1 MNCYDQFG
9 PLLYTAGCDRT
20 PAAFPIWATLRRDH
34 RTSSEPGGRKSQPV
48 QQSFRC
54 NSRRELKII
63 YEHKM
68 KTRLHHSSS
77 YLTEQ
82 ARRRAKNVQDPC
94 GISGRRSVGQYQG
107 VRSVATIKSPVRQSG
122 QTDKPNYAKH
132 SSQPGPSPVGMPASQ
147 SQGGS
152 PCSAVISFSR
162 INVTIYDLIDN

>member
-1 MNCYDQFG
+1 MISSDHCFILRDAIARQPYFQFG
-9 PLLYTAGCDRT
+9 PHYDAIIVQ
-20 PAAFPIWATLRRDH
+20 A
-34 RTSSEPGGRKSQPV
+34 GGRKSQPV

-54 NSRRELKII
+54 NSRRELEII
-63 YEHKM
+63 HEHKM

-132 SSQPGPSPVGMPASQ
+132 SSQPGPSPVGMP
-147 SQGGS
+147 
-152 PCSAVISFSR
+152 SR
-162 INVTIYDLIDN
+162 VKVGRRVPQ